1 MNSPSSDT
9 CNYCGSNSRFTEQSG
24 RTICNNCGLLREN
37 TLSKDQPVNNPTR
50 RIKSADELDLSDISI
65 SNKGSSEEKLGEMV
79 LSTESLVRELVGDD
93 SQCIRAVKLLSE
105 AWENDYFR
113 GRSSIVGIP
122 SIVYLS
128 FQISGSPRPLSIV
141 SELSDVPT
149 KQLRRGVSSSRVEL
163 GLFCNTP
170 SASSYIEYIAL
181 VLELDEE
188 VVEGGLEILERVP
201 NISGNPAG
209 IAAAALY
216 LAGRES
222 NDPFTLSNFGVVAG
236 VTKETVWRKSKEI
249 RLSGVSVE

>member
-1 MNSPSSDT
+1 MKSSSSDT
-9 CNYCGSNSRFTEQSG
+9 CKYCGPDTRFTERSG
-24 RTICNNCGLLREN
+24 RTICDNCGLLRKN
-37 TLSKDQPVNNPTR
+37 TLSEVQPVSKPTR
-50 RIKSADELDLSDISI
+50 GPKLADKSDLSKISI

-79 LSTESLVRELVGDD
+79 LSTESLVRELAGDD

-105 AWENDYFR
+105 AWKNDYFR
-113 GRSSIVGIP
+113 GRSSIVGIA

-128 FQISGSPRPLSIV
+128 FYTSNSPRPLSIV
-141 SELSDVPT
+141 SELSGVPT
-149 KQLRRGVSSSRVEL
+149 KQLRRGVSSSRTEL

-181 VLELDEE
+181 VLELEK
-188 VVEGGLEILERVP
+188 VVIEGGLEILERTP
-201 NISGNPAG
+201 SISGNPAG

-222 NDPFTLSNFGVVAG
+222 DTPFTLSNAGVVAG

-249 RLSGVSVE
+249 RLSGISVE